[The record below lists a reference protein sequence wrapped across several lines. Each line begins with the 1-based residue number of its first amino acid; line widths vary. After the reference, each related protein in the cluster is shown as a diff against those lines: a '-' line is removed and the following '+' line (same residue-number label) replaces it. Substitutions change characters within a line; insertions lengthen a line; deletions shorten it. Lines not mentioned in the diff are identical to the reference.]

1 MSEKQKVVGILE
13 LVKPGD
19 RYTDIK
25 VAGQFIRAWN
35 SIKTN
40 SGEIPN
46 PVLAKVQ
53 GVSIGQTVEA
63 EYNVVDK
70 LGKKY
75 YNLSSLSIQVGEPKG
90 QAEQSRRTYGK
101 SPEEQAA
108 IMIEATH
115 KVVGDFLG
123 NVLTR
128 VDLAYLEENR
138 ERIERLISTMT
149 DTLLDYI
156 LTKVCD
162 VTRE

>member
-25 VAGQFIRAWN
+25 VAGRFIRAWN
-35 SIKTN
+35 SIKTDN
-40 SGEIPN
+40 GEVPN
-46 PVLAKVQ
+46 PVLGKVN
-53 GVSIGQTVEA
+53 GASVGQTVEA
-63 EYNVVDK
+63 EYFVVDK
-70 LGKKY
+70 LGKKFF
-75 YNLSSLSIQVGEPKG
+75 NLSNLSIQVGEPKG
-90 QAEQSRRTYGK
+90 QVEQPKRTYGK

-123 NVLTR
+123 NVLVR

-138 ERIERLISTMT
+138 ERIERLMSTMT

-156 LTKVCD
+156 LTKVND